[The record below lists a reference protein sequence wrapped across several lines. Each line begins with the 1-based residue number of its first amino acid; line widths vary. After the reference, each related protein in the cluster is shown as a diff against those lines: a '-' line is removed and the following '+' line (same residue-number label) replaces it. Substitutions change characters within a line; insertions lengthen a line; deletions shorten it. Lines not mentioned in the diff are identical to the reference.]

1 MKDSKEKIKN
11 KLEEYGIEIFKEIKH
26 DDEDVIMA
34 EDMTISCRKD
44 EVFVNFHVTTKPSK
58 SARIILILKEIQ
70 NCKKFY
76 IGDDFVFDKNGNFMD
91 GEEAHKYYVNTMKQN
106 TISEYMQQQA
116 QIYYMNKMKT
126 YNC

>member
-1 MKDSKEKIKN
+1 MNDSKDKIIK
-11 KLEEYGIEIFKEIKH
+11 KLEEYGIEIFKEFKH

-76 IGDDFVFDKNGNFMD
+76 IGDDFVFDKNGNFID

>member
-1 MKDSKEKIKN
+1 MNKSKEKIKN
-11 KLEEYGIEIFKEIKH
+11 KLEEYGIEIFKEFKH

-34 EDMTISCRKD
+34 EDMTISCRRD

-70 NCKKFY
+70 DCKKVY
-76 IGDDFVFDKNGNFMD
+76 VGDDFIFDKKGNFID
-91 GEEAHKYYVNTMKQN
+91 GEDAHKYYDDFMKQN